1 MGRRDLPLED
11 YVEQRTLISAF
22 VEANPGFLLPD
33 PEGGPRRSVPYRLRG
48 LDPKAGAGA
57 PYAWLAG
64 TRRITH
70 RALRS
75 MVLLLSRHLLD
86 ERRRNAGCTCRHQDR
101 SQVQKQ

>member
-64 TRRITH
+64 TREDHSPRPAVDGVAPQQTPP
-70 RALRS
+70 
-75 MVLLLSRHLLD
+75 
-86 ERRRNAGCTCRHQDR
+86 G
-101 SQVQKQ
+101 